1 MTTLERSFEE
11 APALPFLPQV
21 HNLNNDPYSLRA
33 MLAFP
38 PARTNRKR
46 RRPPLAMALICLL
59 SSTGALITSSPEVEA
74 EMAAMVPSIR
84 KTAENARTA
93 MIGSERERGQ
103 MSFNDAG
110 FR

>member
-1 MTTLERSFEE
+1 
-11 APALPFLPQV
+11 
-21 HNLNNDPYSLRA
+21 

-38 PARTNRKR
+38 PTRTNRRR
-46 RRPPLAMALICLL
+46 RRPPLAMALVCLL
-59 SSTGALITSSPEVEA
+59 SSTSALITSSSEVEA
-74 EMAAMVPSIR
+74 EMTAMVPTIR
-84 KTAENARTA
+84 KTVENARTA